1 MSGRG
6 NNNKVGGS
14 KRGRS
19 SFGFSNGLGKKKR
32 SPGSVSED
40 TTSKGQPTSSSSG
53 DLDASSKKSSWEAR
67 DNKRIHF
74 DVLGRRVKGGTRNV
88 LMSRSKAYAKRSH
101 SILAEMVAAKKS
113 NAFVDRRFGEL
124 GDGSSALDEESKALM
139 RFKKER
145 LRQLKVAKRSQRF
158 SLNDDAGNSGS
169 GSLGAQIQ
177 LTHGGRAIGFD
188 NDDNDGEFS
197 GRAFGPLDDDD
208 EDDFDMSEVHFRGGE
223 DDNNMGDSRR
233 SLHSSRPAWMNSEAD
248 GEEGQQEKR
257 EGYHADGTRMTHK
270 EIMEEV
276 IAKSKAAKAD
286 RQREKADMD
295 SLLSRLDS
303 QAGVVQ
309 KLLGKRNRDMDD
321 MSRKKKMI
329 GGSVEVDGVALGDKA
344 AKLLASALAS
354 VGEEEQE
361 VEDDDGYRALLTTL
375 ASQPRGAIARNREK
389 TEEEVAEEEAERLKE
404 LESLRIARMKTS
416 GTGGGGGGGGD
427 DGPEGTSDQARS
439 SLGVSS
445 SSIARGSGRHGEGGG
460 DDLGLDDADTKGLTW
475 RQRRVQSSKVN
486 VWDFA
491 KGLKDKEDEEEEHEI
506 EDKDE
511 DSDDS
516 DDDVEED
523 DEEDDDDEDEE
534 AWKDEE
540 EEKVAVPPSVSV
552 PKTTFKASSK
562 SVKDEDNDNTE
573 SSVSLIET
581 MPFVFQCPKD
591 RSDLANLFKKYCNDF
606 TTASELLRR
615 IRALFSVALDAHNRG
630 KLASLYRALLD
641 DIISHGNSAL
651 KLDLWRIEASAECLF
666 SMSQENAL
674 KGSEIA
680 GSVWRDFAA
689 SVAKRVTNELSV
701 AHALPSTDASL
712 VPLPHRAWFTGGEIV
727 AMKVASGRVLP
738 ASDFRHPVLLTLEL
752 VAAQVLTQC
761 PVSSEMDICRGLLV
775 ASSLCETAMAKGR
788 RYAPEVVSFLSST
801 LSLFALSS
809 VPAASK
815 ESSLPFSIPNVILPT
830 FRPFQKLMEANP
842 IFDLLRSAA
851 SSEIKTIVHGVPFSI
866 TKSSKGLSRDLLSY
880 YALCGALRL
889 AELVTSSL
897 IPAEFVKNPRSNL
910 HDAGISPHGNA
921 AKTIMSARG
930 SGGSVFPITSGTDV
944 PVPCAPEILDPIIN
958 LIAALLALIPKSSSV
973 RIRSQLSETLSFIV
987 KARDAVAVN
996 RPPLRFLDSSGP
1008 APAIRMFTPLFE
1020 DVNGPDPRKRGLV
1033 ENDAD
1038 ADAVAKAE
1046 VRMLQKQVKR
1056 EKRGAV
1062 RELKLDRDFI
1072 ARAQDAQLRS
1082 RDAERVQ
1089 KGKEVMRELETLQ
1102 ADFNKQVRMSK
1113 SRPLSASS
1121 GGKAVAAVTAEKSA
1135 FKVAKSVG
1143 GFNKVGK
1150 TKADRLAR
1158 KGKMQ
1163 TKD

>member
-6 NNNKVGGS
+6 PS
-14 KRGRS
+14 KPRSGLKRRS
-19 SFGFSNGLGKKKR
+19 SFGFANGKKKR
-32 SPGSVSED
+32 APGSVSVE
-40 TTSKGQPTSSSSG
+40 TSQTLPSLSG
-53 DLDASSKKSSWEAR
+53 NDVTNNKSSWEAR

-158 SLNDDAGNSGS
+158 SLNDDAGNG
-169 GSLGAQIQ
+169 GNGNLGEQIQ

-188 NDDNDGEFS
+188 NDDDGEFS
-197 GRAFGPLDDDD
+197 GKAFGPNDD
-208 EDDFDMSEVHFRGGE
+208 EDEDFDMSRIHFRGGE
-223 DDNNMGDSRR
+223 DDNEIGASRR
-233 SLHSSRPAWMNSEAD
+233 GLKSSRPAWMSSDAD
-248 GEEGQQEKR
+248 GEDEGGHLEKR

-286 RQREKADMD
+286 RQRDKADMD
-295 SLLSRLDS
+295 SLLARLDS

-309 KLLGKRNRDMDD
+309 KLLVNRNKDMEDVSKKRKTNV
-321 MSRKKKMI
+321 
-329 GGSVEVDGVALGDKA
+329 GNVEVNGVALGDKA

-354 VGEEEQE
+354 VGEEMDEA
-361 VEDDDGYRALLTTL
+361 EDDDGYRALLTTL

-389 TEEEVAEEEAERLKE
+389 TEEEIAEEEAERLKE

-416 GTGGGGGGGGD
+416 GGGDGGG
-427 DGPEGTSDQARS
+427 EGTSDPAHS
-439 SLGVSS
+439 ALGVSS
-445 SSIARGSGRHGEGGG
+445 SSIARGSGRQGEGGG

-491 KGLKDKEDEEEEHEI
+491 KGLKDKKDDEMEKEENDE
-506 EDKDE
+506 DE
-511 DSDDS
+511 DSDDDSDS
-516 DDDVEED
+516 DDDD
-523 DEEDDDDEDEE
+523 DDDDDDDEEE
-534 AWKDEE
+534 VWKDEE
-540 EEKVAVPPSVSV
+540 EVEKVKEDVLPTAS
-552 PKTTFKASSK
+552 KTASK
-562 SVKDEDNDNTE
+562 SLKDEENDQVE
-573 SSVSLIET
+573 STARLIET

-591 RSDLANLFKKYCNDF
+591 QNDLSQLFKKYCNDF
-606 TTASELLRR
+606 STASELLRR
-615 IRALFSVALDAHNRG
+615 IRALFSVALDANNRG
-630 KLASLYRALLD
+630 KLALLYRALLD
-641 DIISHGNSAL
+641 DIINHGNNSK
-651 KLDLWRIEASAECLF
+651 KLDLWRIEASADCLF

-674 KGSEIA
+674 KGSEVA
-680 GSVWRDFAA
+680 GSIWRDFAS
-689 SVAKRVTNELSV
+689 SVVKRVTNELSV
-701 AHALPSTDASL
+701 AYVPPSADLS
-712 VPLPHRAWFTGGEIV
+712 VMPVPHRAWLTGGEIL
-727 AMKVASGRVLP
+727 ASKVASGQVLP

-752 VAAQVLTQC
+752 AAAQLLTQC
-761 PVSSEMDICRGLLV
+761 PVSSEMDLCRGLLV
-775 ASSLCETAMAKGR
+775 ASSLCETAMTKGR

-809 VPAASK
+809 APTTSM
-815 ESSLPFSIPNVILPT
+815 ESPLPFKIPDVILPT
-830 FRPFQKLMEANP
+830 FRPFQKLIEANP
-842 IFDLLRSAA
+842 QYDLLRRSC
-851 SSEIKTIVHGVPFSI
+851 SLDHKKIVRGVPFSI
-866 TKSSKGLSRDLLSY
+866 TKASQGINRDFLSHY
-880 YALCGALRL
+880 CLCGALQL
-889 AELVTSSL
+889 AKQVTSSL
-897 IPAEFVKNPRSNL
+897 VPSEFVNSPRQNL
-910 HDAGISPHGNA
+910 REAGISPHGNA
-921 AKTIMSARG
+921 AKTIMQARG
-930 SGGSVFPITSGTDV
+930 GGGSVFPITTGTDV

-958 LIAALLALIPKSSSV
+958 SVAALLALLPQSSSP
-973 RIRSQLSETLSFIV
+973 RIRSQISETLSFMV

-996 RPPLRFLDSSGP
+996 RPSLRFLDSSGP

-1072 ARAQDAQLRS
+1072 ARAQDAQSRS

-1113 SRPLSASS
+1113 ARPLSASS
-1121 GGKAVAAVTAEKSA
+1121 GGQAVAAVTAEKSA

-1163 TKD
+1163 TKG